1 MGRRHRHPKEAN
13 RPVVIAEVAIRPGDH
28 VFAAASGAAVIPAA
42 AVRAVLHTA
51 QQVVLED
58 ADSIAAIR
66 GETPNMLG
74 GSEN

>member
-1 MGRRHRHPKEAN
+1 M
-13 RPVVIAEVAIRPGDH
+13 VIAEVAIRPGDH
-28 VFAAASGAAVIPAA
+28 VFADASGAAVIPAG

-51 QQVVLED
+51 HQVVLED
-58 ADSIAAIR
+58 ADSIATIR